1 MFAPYNVF
9 FILLSYLLLLFGIA
23 WIAER
28 QERRGRSLVNN
39 PYVYSLSLA
48 VYCTSWTFYGSVGRA
63 ATSGLSFL
71 TIYLGPTLMAA
82 LWMVLL
88 TRIVRIAKA
97 NRITTISDFL
107 GFRYGK
113 SLLLSALVAA
123 IAVVGVIPYIGL
135 QIKAIISTF
144 EIISHEPRGG
154 SALGLV
160 ITLFLGGFAIIFG
173 ARRLDASE
181 RHGGLVFAVAFESL
195 VKLVAFLLVGAFVT
209 YGVFDGFG
217 DIFARIDQTA
227 FVRLTSLEAE
237 GPSAYSEWF
246 ALLALSMMAI
256 LFLPRQF
263 QMAVVENCDERHLR
277 KAVWLF
283 PLYLFLINI
292 FVLPIAFAG
301 LLLTGSTQGADY
313 FVLSIPLGQGMK
325 YLSLMVFL
333 GGFSAATSMV
343 IVESLALSTMAM
355 NSIVMPALLGFHEHR
370 RFPAIILTIKRL
382 IILAVV
388 YLGYL
393 FAVSIGEFYSL
404 VDIGLKSFEAV
415 ALFAPAFL
423 LGLYWKRG
431 SRAGAIAGLCAGFA
445 VWFYT
450 LIIPAL
456 VKAGILVEGNT
467 FGRVSPLGL
476 LDPSAL
482 FGLHGLGKWG
492 NSLFWSTFVNVALY
506 VGISLAKRPSREEEI
521 QALLFVESDDRA
533 RELPLGTSVTVADI
547 EGILTQYVGADQARG
562 VIRDF
567 IAQRAV
573 PAQELT
579 AQELRALRFEAER
592 VLSGAI
598 GSSLS
603 SIIFEDKLVLSEKE
617 RSELS
622 ASLQQITASLRV
634 SRQELAETN
643 HALSYLQ
650 EFSANIIESA
660 PVGITSVN
668 AALRVNYW
676 NRGMESLAGIPREVA
691 LDQYVD
697 QLLPWLR
704 RELLLGGERQ
714 REEVLQTPDQ
724 KCYRLNVS
732 PFKEPSGGV
741 VIIFEDITEKTKME
755 EQLLQA
761 SKLASIGRLTAG
773 ISHEIGNPLA
783 SISSLV
789 QELAALD
796 ETADEGPE
804 FMHDSLKSIDSHL
817 ERISRIVRS
826 LGDFARVSTP
836 RRVSS
841 DIREIFNRTTELVKY
856 DKRFRKIR
864 YQAEFE
870 AIPALLVNPD
880 QIEQVFLN
888 LLLNALDAMPEGGD
902 LRVTMRQLGA
912 EVVVQVE
919 DTGRGIPPEVLDR
932 VFDPFFTTKPLGKG
946 TGLGLSIC
954 YGTVRDHG
962 GTITIK
968 STKGSGTVFTVRLPV
983 AAP

>member
-23 WIAER
+23 WVAER

-71 TIYLGPTLMAA
+71 TIYLGPTLMAS
-82 LWMVLL
+82 LWMVVLA
-88 TRIVRIAKA
+88 RIVRIAKA

-113 SLLLSALVAA
+113 SLLLSGLVAA
-123 IAVVGVIPYIGL
+123 VAVIGVIPYIGL
-135 QIKAIISTF
+135 QLKAIISTF

-154 SALGLV
+154 AAMGLV

-173 ARRLDASE
+173 ARRLDSSE

-195 VKLVAFLLVGAFVT
+195 VKLLAFLLVGAFVT
-209 YGVFDGFG
+209 WGIFDGFG
-217 DIFARIDQTA
+217 DILARIDGTPFA
-227 FVRLTSLEAE
+227 GLKSL
-237 GPSAYSEWF
+237 GGTGGTAYSEWF
-246 ALLALSMMAI
+246 ALLVLSMMAI

-263 QMAVVENCDERHLR
+263 QMAVVENCDERHL
-277 KAVWLF
+277 KQAVWLF

-301 LLLTGSTQGADY
+301 LLLTGSERGADY

-355 NSIVMPALLGFHEHR
+355 NSIVMPALIRFHEHR
-370 RFPAIILTIKRL
+370 RFPVFILAIKRL
-382 IILAVV
+382 IILGVV

-423 LGLYWKRG
+423 LGLFWKRG
-431 SRAGAIAGLCAGFA
+431 SRAGAIAGLVAGFA

-456 VKAGILVEGNT
+456 FKAGILTESGAL
-467 FGRVSPLGL
+467 GRLTSSGL
-476 LDPSAL
+476 LNPTAL
-482 FGLHGLGKWG
+482 FGMHSLGKWG
-492 NSLFWSTFVNVALY
+492 NSLFWSMLLNLSLY
-506 VGISLAKRPSREEEI
+506 IGISLAARPSREEEI

-533 RELPLGTSVTVADI
+533 RELPLGASITAADI
-547 EGILTQYVGADQARG
+547 EGILAQYVGADQARG
-562 VIRDF
+562 VIADF
-567 IAQRAV
+567 VAQRAA
-573 PAQELT
+573 PGSELSV
-579 AQELRALRFEAER
+579 QELRTLRFEAER

-603 SIIFEDKLVLSEKE
+603 SIIFEDKLILSEKE

-622 ASLQQITASLRV
+622 TSLQQITASLRL
-634 SRQELAETN
+634 SRQELAQTN
-643 HALSYLQ
+643 LALSYLQ

-660 PVGITSVN
+660 PVGITTVDPG
-668 AALRVNYW
+668 LRVNYW
-676 NRGMESLAGIPREVA
+676 NRGMESLAGISREAA
-691 LDQYVD
+691 LDQPID
-697 QLLPWLR
+697 RLLPWLR
-704 RELLLGGERQ
+704 RELLQSAAQ
-714 REEVLQTPDQ
+714 RDEIVQTPAQ
-724 KCYRLNVS
+724 QVFRINVS
-732 PFKEPSGGV
+732 PFKDPSGGV
-741 VIIFEDITEKTKME
+741 VIILEDITEKAKME

-796 ETADEGPE
+796 GTVGESPE
-804 FMHDSLKSIDSHL
+804 FMHDSLSSINGHL

-826 LGDFARVSTP
+826 LGDFARVSTSRKVP
-836 RRVSS
+836 S
-841 DIREIFNRTTELVKY
+841 DIREIFNRTAELVRY
-856 DKRFRKIR
+856 DKRFRNIR

-870 AIPALLVNPD
+870 PIPSLLVNPD

-902 LRVTMRQLGA
+902 LRVTIRRQGQ

-919 DTGRGIPPEVLDR
+919 DTGRGIDPEVLDR

-962 GTITIK
+962 GTITIR
-968 STKGSGTVFTVRLPV
+968 STKGSGTMFTVRLPITQS
-983 AAP
+983 

>member
-23 WIAER
+23 WVAER

-48 VYCTSWTFYGSVGRA
+48 VFCTSWTFYGSVGRA

-71 TIYLGPTLMAA
+71 TTYLGPTLMAA
-82 LWMVLL
+82 LWMVVLV
-88 TRIVRIAKA
+88 RIVRIAKA

-113 SLLLSALVAA
+113 SLLLSGLVAA
-123 IAVVGVIPYIGL
+123 VAVIGVIPYIGL
-135 QIKAIISTF
+135 QIKAIINTF

-154 SALGLV
+154 AAMGLV

-195 VKLVAFLLVGAFVT
+195 VKLVAFLLVGVFVT

-217 DIFARIDQTA
+217 DIFARIDRTPFA
-227 FVRLTSLEAE
+227 ALKSLQGGGET
-237 GPSAYSEWF
+237 AYSEWF
-246 ALLALSMMAI
+246 ALLVLSMMAI

-263 QMAVVENCDERHLR
+263 QMAVVENCDEAHLR

-301 LLLTGSTQGADY
+301 LLLTGSQRGADY

-355 NSIVMPALLGFHEHR
+355 NSIVMPALIGFHEHR
-370 RFPAIILTIKRL
+370 RFPVIILTIKRL

-431 SRAGAIAGLCAGFA
+431 SRTGAIAGLCAGFA

-456 VKAGILVEGNT
+456 FKAGILTESGAL
-467 FGRVSPLGL
+467 GRLTSSGL
-476 LDPSAL
+476 LNPNAL
-482 FGLHGLGKWG
+482 FGLQGLGKWG
-492 NSLFWSTFVNVALY
+492 NSLFWSTFLNLVLY

-533 RELPLGTSVTVADI
+533 RELPLGASVTSADI
-547 EGILTQYVGADQARG
+547 EEILSQYVGVDQASD
-562 VIRDF
+562 VIENF
-567 IAQRAV
+567 VAQRGA
-573 PAQELT
+573 PGSEFSLQD
-579 AQELRALRFEAER
+579 LRALRFEAER

-622 ASLQQITASLRV
+622 SSLQQITASLRL
-634 SRQELAETN
+634 SRQELAQTN
-643 HALSYLQ
+643 RALSFLQ

-660 PVGITSVN
+660 PVGITSVDSS
-668 AALRVNYW
+668 LRINYW
-676 NRGMESLAGIPREVA
+676 NRGMEALAGIRREVA
-691 LDQYVD
+691 LDQPVD

-704 RELLLGGERQ
+704 RELLLGKQQ
-714 REEVLQTPDQ
+714 REEVVQTPTQ
-724 KCYRLNVS
+724 QCFRLNVS
-732 PFKEPSGGV
+732 PFKDPSGGV

-789 QELAALD
+789 QELAELD
-796 ETADEGPE
+796 DTERGGTE
-804 FMHDSLKSIDSHL
+804 FVRESLVSITSHL

-826 LGDFARVSTP
+826 LGDFARVSTARKAP
-836 RRVSS
+836 S

-856 DKRFRKIR
+856 DKRFRKVH

-870 AIPALLVNPD
+870 AIPPLLVNPD

-888 LLLNALDAMPEGGD
+888 LLLNALDAMPDGGD
-902 LRVTMRQLGA
+902 LRVTMRRQGA

-919 DTGRGIPPEVLDR
+919 DTGHGIDPKVLDR

-968 STKGSGTVFTVRLPV
+968 STKGSGTVFTVSLPITTT
-983 AAP
+983 